1 MKKEILRLEGV
12 TLKKNGTVIFQNMS
26 LNIMEGEI
34 LGLIPIN
41 TYGAEDDLLDVI
53 MNNPPLYY
61 GYVYYQEHCVNSWK
75 HEEHKK
81 NRICLINNETA
92 LVKELNVVSNI
103 FPLRAGFGKEIISER
118 MLAGQLVPFMEE
130 IHVQLDPY
138 ALAENLTP
146 YQKVIAELLRAVVAG
161 YRLIILKDVS
171 SIITEK
177 ELQNLH
183 HIMKYY
189 TQKGFSFLYVSF
201 HLEELQQICDRAA
214 WMSEGLI
221 HLILEREQLA
231 KAANKEIYQG
241 IQENGESEKNKRV
254 RNFTERI
261 LEIRDMTGEFL
272 TNFHCEVYYG
282 ECLVIQCLD
291 TQVYREFLYFIQED
305 GGFAKSEIYLRGS
318 RIKGYKSRHLVLL
331 KEEPART
338 MIFQDFSVKNNL
350 CIALDK
356 KIPSIWFR
364 RRIQKSAVAEYIRIF
379 GENIFEYNLD
389 ELTERQKLN
398 LVYMRIMLEGPEL
411 VFLVQPFK
419 NADAARRQQIG
430 ELQEMLLE
438 RGIAL
443 VILTMNAADAL
454 EQADRL
460 IQVGRT
466 KGTMYMKEYTKNE
479 NYKIEIHSEERE
491 EH

>member
-1 MKKEILRLEGV
+1 V
-12 TLKKNGTVIFQNMS
+12 CS
-26 LNIMEGEI
+26 S
-34 LGLIPIN
+34 
-41 TYGAEDDLLDVI
+41 DL
-53 MNNPPLYY
+53 
-61 GYVYYQEHCVNSWK
+61 
-75 HEEHKK
+75 
-81 NRICLINNETA
+81 
-92 LVKELNVVSNI
+92 
-103 FPLRAGFGKEIISER
+103 
-118 MLAGQLVPFMEE
+118 
-130 IHVQLDPY
+130 
-138 ALAENLTP
+138 
-146 YQKVIAELLRAVVAG
+146 
-161 YRLIILKDVS
+161 
-171 SIITEK
+171 
-177 ELQNLH
+177 
-183 HIMKYY
+183 
-189 TQKGFSFLYVSF
+189 
-201 HLEELQQICDRAA
+201 
-214 WMSEGLI
+214 
-221 HLILEREQLA
+221 
-231 KAANKEIYQG
+231 
-241 IQENGESEKNKRV
+241 
-254 RNFTERI
+254 
-261 LEIRDMTGEFL
+261 
-272 TNFHCEVYYG
+272 
-282 ECLVIQCLD
+282 
-291 TQVYREFLYFIQED
+291 
-305 GGFAKSEIYLRGS
+305 
-318 RIKGYKSRHLVLL
+318 
-331 KEEPART
+331 RT